1 MAVSLSATTTPLSGV
16 SQLSSAFLPRT
27 QRLSASCKPA
37 TVKLNVARSARCG
50 VATEEI
56 QEDGVL
62 TVPSL
67 YGLLGIDQDV
77 GLNDIKNAY
86 RQMAR
91 RYHPD
96 VCPLSKKEECTKMF
110 LQVQD
115 AYEILSD
122 PDRRAEYDYHL
133 MHPLSANAYGLG
145 NIIKRNRGPRSREG
159 VSEAWKMQWQAQLA
173 RLDMKARVEQVHPK
187 TSWGAQM
194 RSRAAQN

>member
-1 MAVSLSATTTPLSGV
+1 MAVALSATTPASGV
-16 SQLSSAFLPRT
+16 SQLSSTFLPRT
-27 QRLSASCKPA
+27 QRLRVSCKPA
-37 TVKLNVARSARCG
+37 SFKLNVARSARCE

-62 TVPSL
+62 SVPSL

-77 GLNDIKNAY
+77 DLNDIKTAY

-91 RYHPD
+91 LYHPD
-96 VCPLSKKEECTKMF
+96 VCPVSKREECTKMF

-122 PDRRAEYDYHL
+122 PERRAEYDYHL

-145 NIIKRNRGPRSREG
+145 NFMKRNRGPRSREG
-159 VSEAWKMQWQAQLA
+159 VSEAWKMQWQAQLS
-173 RLDMKARVEQVHPK
+173 RLDMKARMEQAQAK

-194 RSRAAQN
+194 RSRTAQN